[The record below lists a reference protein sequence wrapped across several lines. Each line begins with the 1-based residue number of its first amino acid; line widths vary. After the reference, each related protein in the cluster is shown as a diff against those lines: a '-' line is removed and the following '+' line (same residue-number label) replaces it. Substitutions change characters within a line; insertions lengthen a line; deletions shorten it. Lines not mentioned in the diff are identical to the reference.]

1 MKRLINTILISFCLW
16 LISSIHPVF
25 AQEVAYTQYYLN
37 PAGVNPGFTGME
49 DYLDLKL
56 AFRQGWNDFG
66 VRNDNLFVSAYGP
79 LGTSRRL
86 SIKRNSLRISSIP
99 AAEQE
104 KSARRLRR
112 RHGVGAMMTGRNVGP
127 YSSSNVSVNYA
138 YHLPISKEL
147 TVSLG
152 TKIGYGTQRID
163 FNGYTVRDELNDLI
177 YQQLKG
183 SSPGSQNSFALDF
196 GSVIYSSRF
205 YVGFSSSN
213 LIMKYAGGNNLL
225 SVSNRRQYVLLGA
238 YNFKLNENLVLSPG
252 LRLSETYGYDLN
264 WAVNSRIRYK
274 QFIYIGAA
282 YDNVSKI
289 SLLFGLAANKN
300 FSINYSYD
308 HYISN
313 MGSLNV
319 SVHELIVGIA
329 LFNKYESQTRLW

>member
-1 MKRLINTILISFCLW
+1 MKRLINTILISACLW
-16 LISSIHPVF
+16 LIPSLRVF

-49 DYLDLKL
+49 DYMDLKL

-86 SIKRNSLRISSIP
+86 AIKRNSLRISSVP
-99 AAEQE
+99 ALEQE
-104 KSARRLRR
+104 KVARRLRR
-112 RHGVGAMMTGRNVGP
+112 RHGVGGMMSSRYVGP

-138 YHLPISKEL
+138 YHLPISKEF

-152 TKIGYGTQRID
+152 TKIGYGSQRID
-163 FNGYTVRDELNDLI
+163 FNGYTVRDEINDLF
-177 YQQLKG
+177 YQQLKV
-183 SSPGSQNSFALDF
+183 SSPGNQNSFSLDF

-205 YVGFSSSN
+205 YVGFSSTN
-213 LIMKYAGGNNLL
+213 LIMKYVGGNNLL
-225 SVSNRRQYVLLGA
+225 SISSKRQYVLQTA
-238 YNFKLNENLVLSPG
+238 YNFKLSENVILNSG
-252 LRLSETYGYDLN
+252 LKLSETYGYDLN
-264 WAVNSRIRYK
+264 WSVNSRIRYK

-289 SLLFGLAANKN
+289 SLLFGLAASKN

-329 LFNKYESQTRLW
+329 LFNKYESPARLW